1 VLQKLPRTS
10 ILLLVLIG
18 AIAIGL
24 SIASYQYSS
33 IISQETR
40 KIAAQYIRS
49 NAEIEAHDIANN
61 LKNKIGAVRSN
72 LALLSTIPAIQN
84 QNIETSK
91 NLFSD
96 AQESTSDITSSYFW
110 VGKDGKLIWANA
122 FENQTIYKQYSGD
135 DRSFRPYFSQ
145 PRATLKPYLSTVI
158 ESVDAVPRLFIAE
171 PIILNSSENNN
182 GNNNNPIFNGVVVS
196 AIDVNVLGQFLQSQ
210 LSTNF
215 ESTFG
220 MVDRNGTILYSA
232 DSKYIGKNIFGD
244 EFQVIIPAEIRNS
257 FNSFV
262 RDSLSGSAGAGE
274 ITYQGNTS
282 TIAYQPVSFS
292 GEQFTVAYIIAPHKL
307 QETVAPLIDQ
317 QRNFNLTMM
326 VAIGGVAVA
335 IAILIIRWT
344 TRFDKARDEIENMK
358 QYMDLVF
365 QELKGKKDS
374 R

>member
-1 VLQKLPRTS
+1 MLSVLSRNS
-10 ILLLVLIG
+10 ISLLL
-18 AIAIGL
+18 IAATAATL
-24 SIASYQYSS
+24 A
-33 IISQETR
+33 IISYEFSAFTSEEIR
-40 KIAAQYIRS
+40 KIADRDIRS
-49 NAEIEAHDIANN
+49 NAEIQAHDIANS
-61 LKNKIGAVRSN
+61 LKNKIDAVLSN

-84 QNIETSK
+84 QDIETSK
-91 NLFSD
+91 KLFSE
-96 AQESTSDITSSYFW
+96 AQKSTNDITSIYFW
-110 VGKDGKLIWANA
+110 VDKDGKLLWATP
-122 FENQTIYKQYSGD
+122 FEDQMVYQQYAGD

-145 PRATLKPYLSTVI
+145 PRDTLKPYLSTVI
-158 ESVDAVPRLFIAE
+158 ESVDAVPRLFIAD

-182 GNNNNPIFNGVVVS
+182 SNNNNPIFNGVVVS
-196 AIDVNVLGQFLQSQ
+196 AIDIDQFGQLLQSQ

-215 ESTFG
+215 ESSFS
-220 MVDRNGTILYSA
+220 MIDRNGTILYSA
-232 DSKYIGKNIFGD
+232 NTTFIGKNIFGD
-244 EFQVIIPAEIRNS
+244 EFQAFIPAEIRNS

-292 GEQFTVAYIIAPHKL
+292 GEQFTVAYIVAPHKL

-317 QRNFNLTMM
+317 QRNFNLFMM

-365 QELKGKKDS
+365 RELKGKKDS